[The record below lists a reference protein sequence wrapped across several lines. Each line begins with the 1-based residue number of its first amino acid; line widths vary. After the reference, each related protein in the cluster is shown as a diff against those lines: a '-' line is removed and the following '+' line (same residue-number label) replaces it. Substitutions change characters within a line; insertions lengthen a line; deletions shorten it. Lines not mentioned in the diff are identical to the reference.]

1 MKYLWVFLTACL
13 VGIIYYNSSLPLKQS
28 SEISSWF
35 AALTQLLA
43 QHLDI
48 HLAGD
53 VEHHIRKMAH
63 FCEFALLGLL
73 IFQQGLNIFTLL
85 GMLVLFAVVKKNSIL
100 RRLKTG

>member
-43 QHLDI
+43 QHL
-48 HLAGD
+48 GYSSGG
-53 VEHHIRKMAH
+53 R
-63 FCEFALLGLL
+63 C
-73 IFQQGLNIFTLL
+73 
-85 GMLVLFAVVKKNSIL
+85 
-100 RRLKTG
+100 

>member
-53 VEHHIRKMAH
+53 VEHHIRKMAISANLR
-63 FCEFALLGLL
+63 CWDCCCVAASVPGACLSLRQPV
-73 IFQQGLNIFTLL
+73 IFSF
-85 GMLVLFAVVKKNSIL
+85 
-100 RRLKTG
+100 

>member
-28 SEISSWF
+28 SEISGWF

-53 VEHHIRKMAH
+53 V
-63 FCEFALLGLL
+63 
-73 IFQQGLNIFTLL
+73 
-85 GMLVLFAVVKKNSIL
+85 
-100 RRLKTG
+100 